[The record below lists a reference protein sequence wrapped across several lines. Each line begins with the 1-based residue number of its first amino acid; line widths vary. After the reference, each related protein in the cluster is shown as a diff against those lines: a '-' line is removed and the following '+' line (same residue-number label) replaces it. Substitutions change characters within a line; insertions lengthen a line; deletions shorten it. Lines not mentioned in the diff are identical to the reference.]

1 MPLDNNTTLEDLR
14 RRITQLTLADEESCV
29 RALSPLSRLSIQDER
44 TVSAQAKEWLTY
56 LRDAAQKAEPI
67 EKLIHRFRLTDK
79 EGVALMALAEA
90 LPRVPDDLTADAL
103 IADKLSQGNWREY
116 LNQYPDMISKMAWL
130 GLSLGKDVS
139 SSNPL
144 SSWVNKISQH
154 GLREAVRMGMKRLGE
169 HFVLGTTIENA
180 LKNSLG
186 QNSGKKKH
194 ALERYSFDMLGEAAH
209 TSIDAERYFNA
220 YKHAIEVLAGYHSA
234 HKIGGNAVHGPSIS
248 VKLSALHPRYEWAQH
263 ERVLNEITPRLMDL
277 VEIAAHHN
285 IGLTIDAEEAER
297 LELSLAIIEQ
307 VLASPHLKNYSGF
320 GVAVQ
325 AYQKRAPAVLD
336 WLYEQAQLQGIKI
349 TVRLVKGAYWDTEI
363 KRAQERGLTNYPVY
377 TRKEATD
384 IAYLACAKKLLGW
397 RDVIFPQFGTHN
409 LRTVLSIR
417 AMAGSERDY
426 EIQRLHGMGEDLHA
440 RMLDEGV
447 PSCVYAPVGPH
458 KELLSYLVRRLLEN
472 SANTSFVNQL
482 HQGTMDVD
490 ALTADPLQKWED
502 ADVKPHPAI
511 PLPQHIF
518 GAERMNSS
526 GLNLHDSSVTAKTS
540 AMLKNAKTQVWQA
553 FPVIDGK
560 KQKDNLAREM
570 NSPANSYQKIGECV
584 DAIPLHVNAAMQSL
598 DAAFPAWSAKP
609 VSERC
614 IPIERLAHK
623 LEENRDELMAL
634 LCYEGG
640 KTIADAI
647 GEIRETVDYC
657 RYYAARARE
666 VFGSPT
672 HLRGIS
678 GESNE
683 LRIHGRGVFACI
695 APWNFPLAIF
705 GGQIIGALLAGNTVV
720 AKPAEQTPL
729 VAAKFIDL
737 MLESGVPENVIALLP
752 GYSDVGAQIIN
763 HPLLAGVAFTGS
775 TPTAR
780 AINRALAAKDAP
792 IIPFIAET
800 GGINALIAD
809 SSALPE
815 QIVDDVMLSAFRSAG
830 QRCSAAR
837 LLVLQDSI
845 ADDVIAMLKGA
856 LLELRVDDPMHL
868 CADVGPVIDQ
878 HAKEMLE
885 AHERTLKGSAK
896 LIGSARATEAVN
908 MGHFILPQAWE
919 IPTIASLDKEVFGP
933 ILHVVR
939 FKTGELV
946 QTFNAINMLGYGL
959 TGGIHSRIDTVIE
972 LAKKHLRVGNL
983 YINRSIIGAVVG
995 SQPFGGDALS
1005 GTGPKAGGPNYL
1017 MRFAAERAITQNLA
1031 AAGGDVNLL
1040 KLD

>member
-1 MPLDNNTTLEDLR
+1 MSRMPLDTNTNLDDLR
-14 RRITQLTLADEESCV
+14 RRITQLTLADEESCI
-29 RALSPLSRLSIQDER
+29 RTLAPLGRLSIQDER
-44 TVSAQAKEWLTY
+44 AVSAKSREWLVK
-56 LRDAAQKAEPI
+56 LRDAAQKAQPI

-90 LPRVPDDLTADAL
+90 LPRIPDDLTADAL

-116 LNQYPDMISKMAWL
+116 LENYPDMISKMAWL

-154 GLREAVRMGMKRLGE
+154 GLREAVRMGMRRLGE

-180 LKNSLG
+180 IQHSD
-186 QNSGKKKH
+186 KKKH
-194 ALERYSFDMLGEAAH
+194 ALERYSYDMLGEAAH
-209 TSIDAERYFNA
+209 TSVDAERYFVA
-220 YKHAIEVLAGYHSA
+220 YKHAIEALAGYNA
-234 HKIGGNAVHGPSIS
+234 MHKMGANAVHGPSIS

-263 ERVLNEITPRLMDL
+263 ERVLNELTPRLLDL

-307 VLASPHLKNYSGF
+307 IMASPHLKNYHGF

-336 WLYEQAQLQGIKI
+336 WLYAQAQLHHVKM

-363 KRAQERGLTNYPVY
+363 KRAQERGLANYPVY

-397 RDVIFPQFGTHN
+397 RDTIFPQFGTHN
-409 LRTVLSIR
+409 LRTVLSIK
-417 AMAGSERDY
+417 AMAGDDKDY
-426 EIQRLHGMGEDLHA
+426 ELQRLHGMGEDLHA
-440 RMLDEGV
+440 MMLDEGI

-482 HQGTMDVD
+482 HHGEINSD

-511 PLPQHIF
+511 PLPSHIF
-518 GAERMNSS
+518 GAERTNSS
-526 GLNLHDSSVTAKTS
+526 GMNLHDSAVTAKIT
-540 AMLKNAKTQVWQA
+540 AMLKAAKSQSWQA

-560 KQKDNLAREM
+560 KQKENLAREI
-570 NSPANSYQKIGECV
+570 NAPANCYQKIGDCV

-598 DAAFPAWSAKP
+598 DAAFPAWSAKS
-609 VSERC
+609 VNERC

-623 LEENRDELMAL
+623 LEEHRDELMAL

-666 VFGSPT
+666 LFSAPT
-672 HLRGIS
+672 RLQGIS

-683 LRIHGRGVFACI
+683 LRIHGRGVFVCI

-705 GGQIIGALLAGNTVV
+705 AGQIIGALLAGNTVA

-737 MLESGVPENVIALLP
+737 MLESGVPANVIALLP
-752 GYSDVGAQIIN
+752 GYSDVGTQLVA
-763 HPLLAGVAFTGS
+763 HPLVAGVAFTGS
-775 TPTAR
+775 TNTAR
-780 AINRALAAKDAP
+780 AINRALAAKDSP
-792 IIPFIAET
+792 IVPFIAET

-809 SSALPE
+809 SSSLPE
-815 QIVDDVMLSAFRSAG
+815 QVVDDVMLSAFRSAG

-845 ADDVIAMLKGA
+845 ADEVIAMLKGA
-856 LLELRVDDPMHL
+856 LLELRLDDPIHL

-885 AHERTLKGSAK
+885 AHERLLKGNAK
-896 LIGSARATEAVN
+896 LIGTARSTEAVS
-908 MGHFILPQAWE
+908 MGHYILPQAWE
-919 IPTIASLDKEVFGP
+919 IPAISALDKEVFGP

-946 QTFNAINMLGYGL
+946 QTFDAINKLGYGL
-959 TGGIHSRIDTVIE
+959 TGGIHSRIDTTIE

-1017 MRFAAERAITQNLA
+1017 MRFAAERSITQNLA